1 VPECA
6 RAFRRLRQ
14 LAVLVF
20 PRLRRYLINV
30 RPLFALAAVT
40 VALSATGT
48 AYGVIGGSLDAGRHQ
63 AVGALLVPTP
73 NGLVPECSGV
83 LVSPRVFL
91 TAGHC
96 TNAALAAGGAY
107 VVFGDSLEPGSW
119 TPIHGTAVTDP
130 AYGHDSADPHD
141 LGVILLDRDAPV
153 APATLPATGA
163 ADRLAKDGIA
173 PVSVGYGYSQR
184 LGNKDFVYDG
194 FRHAAAMPVVSET
207 STLLRISSQTGAEL
221 CFGDSGGP
229 QYLPGTSTV
238 VSVTSGGNSVCKGN
252 ATATRLDSAS
262 ARSFLA
268 SVT

>member
-1 VPECA
+1 M
-6 RAFRRLRQ
+6 
-14 LAVLVF
+14 
-20 PRLRRYLINV
+20 
-30 RPLFALAAVT
+30 FALAAVT
-40 VALSATGT
+40 VALTAT
-48 AYGVIGGSLDAGRHQ
+48 AAANGVIGGSLDAGRHQ

-107 VVFGDSLEPGSW
+107 VVFGDELKPASW
-119 TPIHGTAVTDP
+119 TPLHGTAVTDP

-141 LGVILLDRDAPV
+141 LGVIVLDQNGPV
-153 APATLPATGA
+153 APAALPTAGA
-163 ADRLAKDGIA
+163 ADRLAKDGVA

-194 FRHAAAMPVVSET
+194 LRHAAAMPVVSET

-229 QYLPGTSTV
+229 QYLPGSSTV
-238 VSVTSGGNSVCKGN
+238 VSVTSGGNTVCKGS
-252 ATATRLDSAS
+252 ATTTRLDSAS
-262 ARSFLA
+262 ARGFLSLFA
-268 SVT
+268 SLLIR

>member
-1 VPECA
+1 MSSTATASAPA
-6 RAFRRLRQ
+6 TSSLP
-14 LAVLVF
+14 L
-20 PRLRRYLINV
+20 LRRSLINV
-30 RPLFALAAVT
+30 RSLLALAAVT
-40 VALSATGT
+40 VALTATGT

-63 AVGALLVPTP
+63 AVGALLVPTA

-107 VVFGDSLEPGSW
+107 VVFGDSLDPGSW

-141 LGVILLDRDAPV
+141 LGVIVLDHDAPV
-153 APATLPATGA
+153 APATLPAAGA

-184 LGNKDFVYDG
+184 LGNKDFGYDG
-194 FRHAAAMPVVSET
+194 LRHAAALPVVSES
-207 STLLRISSQTGAEL
+207 STLLRLSSQTGAEL

-238 VSVTSGGNSVCKGN
+238 VSVTSGGNTVCKGT
-252 ATATRLDSAS
+252 ATTTRLDSAS
-262 ARSFLA
+262 ALSFLG
-268 SVT
+268 SVS